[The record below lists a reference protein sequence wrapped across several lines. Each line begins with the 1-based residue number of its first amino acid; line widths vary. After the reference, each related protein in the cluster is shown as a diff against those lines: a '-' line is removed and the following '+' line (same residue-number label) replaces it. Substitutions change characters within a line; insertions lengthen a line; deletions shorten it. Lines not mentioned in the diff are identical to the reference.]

1 MSSASVSPSICSFLY
16 LPLSHSLVCCYQVT
30 VLIAIMVA
38 TIAISFSWE
47 ILLEEISAC
56 FGIVEAVCACYGI
69 ESKNDLLLQGPKGP
83 SSRFGQVEGKPFPGA
98 SGQETSLS
106 QSTSSSGVLF
116 LSKLRFMSG
125 SRFMHREPLSTENP
139 QTLDPETLNLQ
150 DSDPCSNFAGFA
162 VNMTWRLNH

>member
-47 ILLEEISAC
+47 ILFEEISAC

-83 SSRFGQVEGKPFPGA
+83 SSRFGQVLKA
-98 SGQETSLS
+98 SRSLALQVRRHLSPS
-106 QSTSSSGVLF
+106 QPPPLACYFF
-116 LSKLRFMSG
+116 L
-125 SRFMHREPLSTENP
+125 N
-139 QTLDPETLNLQ
+139 
-150 DSDPCSNFAGFA
+150 
-162 VNMTWRLNH
+162 